1 MSDTPADGRKF
12 EFLSHYWWVG
22 EVGAG
27 AAVADSAALARRIR
41 DLDFM
46 RADLSRLLYDP
57 SLPPP
62 KRFLCRADSIQVQIL
77 VFGSLKDNVG
87 QSESKEDMAK
97 MSAGKMND
105 LHMKAASFDEKAA
118 G

>member
-1 MSDTPADGRKF
+1 MSDSPADGGRKF
-12 EFLSHYWWVG
+12 EFLSHHLRGRRAV

-27 AAVADSAALARRIR
+27 TAAAAASAALARRIR

-62 KRFLCRADSIQVQIL
+62 KRFPCRADSIQVQIS
-77 VFGSLKDNVG
+77 VFGSL
-87 QSESKEDMAK
+87 
-97 MSAGKMND
+97 
-105 LHMKAASFDEKAA
+105 
-118 G
+118 

>member
-1 MSDTPADGRKF
+1 MSETPADGGRKF
-12 EFLSHYWWVG
+12 EFLSHHWRGRRAV

-27 AAVADSAALARRIR
+27 AAVADSSALARRIR

-62 KRFLCRADSIQVQIL
+62 KRFPCRADSIQVQIL
-77 VFGSLKDNVG
+77 VFGSL
-87 QSESKEDMAK
+87 
-97 MSAGKMND
+97 
-105 LHMKAASFDEKAA
+105 
-118 G
+118 